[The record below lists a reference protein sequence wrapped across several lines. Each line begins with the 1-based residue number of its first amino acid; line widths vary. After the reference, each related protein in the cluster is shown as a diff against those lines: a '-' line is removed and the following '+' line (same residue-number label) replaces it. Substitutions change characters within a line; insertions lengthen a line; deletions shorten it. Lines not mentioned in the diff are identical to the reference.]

1 MKKLLTLVLS
11 LLMIMTVGCS
21 KEDNEYFEK
30 YMEEGKMSV
39 ANQEY
44 DKALN
49 FFTLAKEEKEDDEEL
64 NSLYNQTKSLVE
76 AMDSKEKKDYDT
88 AIQLCE
94 NIRSIDSKTSIIK
107 EAADKLK
114 KECIKLKE
122 EKKNSETKKVEQ
134 TSNQTSNKTSKKQYF
149 QTRLSTVESQVSE
162 LENSPEFTGG
172 SMLQLREV
180 QGKCYLKWD
189 GLLNEIYGALKNQLS
204 QNEIDSLTNKQREWI
219 KYRDS
224 ETEKAGEEYKG
235 GTMEI
240 IEKNATITELTRQ
253 RCYELVNKYVY

>member
-1 MKKLLTLVLS
+1 
-11 LLMIMTVGCS
+11 MIMTVGCS
-21 KEDNEYFEK
+21 KEDNESFEK
-30 YMEEGKMSV
+30 YMKEGKMSV

-76 AMDSKEKKDYDT
+76 AMDSKEKEDYDT

-149 QTRLSTVESQVSE
+149 HLLPGSIPHFSPSQ
-162 LENSPEFTGG
+162 
-172 SMLQLREV
+172 
-180 QGKCYLKWD
+180 
-189 GLLNEIYGALKNQLS
+189 I
-204 QNEIDSLTNKQREWI
+204 
-219 KYRDS
+219 
-224 ETEKAGEEYKG
+224 
-235 GTMEI
+235 
-240 IEKNATITELTRQ
+240 
-253 RCYELVNKYVY
+253 

>member
-1 MKKLLTLVLS
+1 MKKLLTFVLS

-21 KEDNEYFEK
+21 KEDNESFEK

-76 AMDSKEKKDYDT
+76 AMDSKEKEDYDT

-94 NIRSIDSKTSIIK
+94 NIRSIDSETSIIK

-134 TSNQTSNKTSKKQYF
+134 TSNKASNKTSKKQYF

-162 LENSPEFTGG
+162 LENSPELTEG
-172 SMLQLREV
+172 STLQLREV

-189 GLLNEIYGALKNQLS
+189 GLLNEIYGELKNQLS
-204 QNEIDSLTNKQREWI
+204 QNEMDSLTNKQRQWI

-224 ETEKAGEEYKG
+224 ETEKAGEENKG
-235 GTMEI
+235 GTIEI
-240 IEKNATITELTRQ
+240 IEKNATRTELTRQ